1 MQSSFRNAVIITEAR
16 WCAMKMLPQH
26 LIRFQDFSFR
36 DCIVLGVAITGYFGS
51 RIRWLFLTVSRGL
64 RRENS
69 YVWKR
74 AMIGFLR
81 GSFKP
86 ALVWVTTI
94 LETKKSGSKISTLL
108 ITSQLQGTSLWL
120 ISAAFLVQT
129 SILEA
134 QQWKISHLE
143 VKIFD
148 GKNQKRIHK

>member
-1 MQSSFRNAVIITEAR
+1 MKSSFRNAVIITEAQ
-16 WCAMKMLPQH
+16 WCAMKILPQH
-26 LIRFQDFSFR
+26 LISFQDFSFR

-51 RIRWLFLTVSRGL
+51 RIHWLFLTVSRGL

-86 ALVWVTTI
+86 ALVWVTTV
-94 LETKKSGSKISTLL
+94 LETKKSGSKISSLL
-108 ITSQLQGTSLWL
+108 ITSQLQGTSLWF

-143 VKIFD
+143 VKSFH
-148 GKNQKRIHK
+148 GKNQKHLQK